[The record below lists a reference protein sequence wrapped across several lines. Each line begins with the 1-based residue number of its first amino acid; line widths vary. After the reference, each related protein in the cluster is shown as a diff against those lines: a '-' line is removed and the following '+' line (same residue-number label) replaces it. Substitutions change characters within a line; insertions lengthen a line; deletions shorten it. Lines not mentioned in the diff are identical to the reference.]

1 MTSSEIDK
9 GTLDSLVAATD
20 EEFVKELIETFLED
34 SPNLIAEM
42 RGALDTHE
50 HEAFRRAAHTLKS
63 NAASF
68 GAFKLSKSAK
78 ELEMIG
84 KSGDLKSVGDKID
97 DFEATYGLVEK
108 ELRNR

>member
-1 MTSSEIDK
+1 MTSPEIDK
-9 GTLDSLVAATD
+9 GTLDSLTAATD

-42 RGALDTHE
+42 RTSLGTHDV
-50 HEAFRRAAHTLKS
+50 EAFRRAAHTLKS

-68 GAFKLSKSAK
+68 GAFGLSQSAK

-84 KSGDLKSVGDKID
+84 KSGNLESVGDKID
-97 DFEATYGLVEK
+97 DFEATYALVEK

>member
-1 MTSSEIDK
+1 MTSAEIDK
-9 GTLDSLVAATD
+9 GTLDSLIAATD

-34 SPNLIAEM
+34 SPSLIAEM
-42 RGALDTHE
+42 RMALDTHAPE
-50 HEAFRRAAHTLKS
+50 VFQRAAHTLKS

-68 GAFKLSKSAK
+68 GAFRLSESAK

-84 KSGDLKSVGDKID
+84 KSGDLKSSGDKID
-97 DFEATYGLVEK
+97 DFETAYALVEK